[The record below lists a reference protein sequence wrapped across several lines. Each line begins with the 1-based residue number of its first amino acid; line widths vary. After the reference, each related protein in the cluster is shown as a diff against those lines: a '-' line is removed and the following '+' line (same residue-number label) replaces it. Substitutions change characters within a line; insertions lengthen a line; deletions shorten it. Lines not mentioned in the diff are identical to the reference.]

1 MAKYE
6 TGSKF
11 FEEEGPKD
19 VELFVE
25 WKMKLFDKIYDLMEK
40 VGIEEL
46 SKLSGIEMER
56 LDHIINP
63 LSDISLREIAKL
75 SVALNHNFIEIL

>member
-1 MAKYE
+1 MTKYE

-11 FEEEGPKD
+11 FEEDGPKD

-25 WKMKLFDKIYDLMEK
+25 WKMELFDKIYDLMKEVGMEK
-40 VGIEEL
+40 L

-56 LDHIINP
+56 LDYIVNP

-75 SVALNHNFIEIL
+75 SVALNHNLIEIL